1 MIFDR
6 KNSKNFKRQKP
17 LLHRIKESFFS
28 NRFKKI
34 FKTGLAVT
42 SIITIFVSGRI
53 FYQELLN
60 APFLQI
66 KEININGVKRV
77 SKDEVLELAEIE
89 LGDNIIA
96 VDIAEIKK
104 RIKKHPWI
112 ETVKINRKM
121 PDKLLLEVKE
131 RTAVALINLD
141 ALYLIDN
148 SGSIFKRASIE
159 DDVDLPVITTDVAK
173 EELEDDERASSLI
186 IEAIDLIGLLNA
198 REKFGL
204 DMVSEI
210 KVDTVYGLTLY
221 AMDSGTRIEIGS
233 NAFQEKL
240 LMFDRVFQEF
250 GNSFLRI
257 ESVDLNYGKKVVV
270 RIRDAK
276 DGIKIKKGGDDKWG
290 KRTI

>member
-1 MIFDR
+1 MFR
-6 KNSKNFKRQKP
+6 SKKAKNFKKRESLKQ
-17 LLHRIKESFFS
+17 RIKKTVSSE
-28 NRFKKI
+28 RFKKV
-34 FKTGLAVT
+34 FKGSLAFI
-42 SIITIFVSGRI
+42 SIATIFVSGRI

-66 KEININGVKRV
+66 KEININGIKRV
-77 SKDEVLELAEIE
+77 SSDEIVELAEIG

-96 VDIAEIKK
+96 MNIAEIKK
-104 RIKKHPWI
+104 KIKKHPWVD
-112 ETVKINRKM
+112 TAKVNRNM
-121 PDKLLLEVKE
+121 PDKLLIEIKE

-141 ALYLIDN
+141 SLYLIDD

-173 EELEDDERASSLI
+173 EELEDDEKASSLI
-186 IEAIDLIGLLNA
+186 IEALDLIGLLNG

-233 NAFQEKL
+233 NNFQEKL
-240 LMFDRVFQEF
+240 LMFDRVFQEI
-250 GNSFLRI
+250 GNSLLRI
-257 ESVDLNYGKKVVV
+257 ESVDLNYGNKVVV
-270 RIRDAK
+270 RLKDAK

>member
-1 MIFDR
+1 MFHS
-6 KNSKNFKRQKP
+6 KKAKNFKKKGALKQ
-17 LLHRIKESFFS
+17 RIKKTISS
-28 NRFKKI
+28 GKFKGI
-34 FKTGLAVT
+34 FKGSLAFI
-42 SIITIFVSGRI
+42 SIATIFVSGRI
-53 FYQELLN
+53 FYQELLT

-66 KEININGVKRV
+66 KEININGIKRV
-77 SKDEVLELAEIE
+77 SKDEILELAEIG

-104 RIKKHPWI
+104 RIKKHPWVD
-112 ETVKINRKM
+112 TVKVNRKM
-121 PDKLLLEVKE
+121 PDKLLIEIKE

-141 ALYLIDN
+141 NLYLIDS
-148 SGSIFKRASIE
+148 SGSIFKRVSIE

-173 EELEDDERASSLI
+173 EDVEDDEKASSLI
-186 IEAIDLIGLLNA
+186 IEAIDLIGLLNT

-210 KVDTVYGLTLY
+210 KIDTVYGLTLY

-233 NAFQEKL
+233 NNLQEKL

-250 GNSFLRI
+250 GSSFLRI

-270 RIRDAK
+270 RLRDAK

>member
-1 MIFDR
+1 MAFI
-6 KNSKNFKRQKP
+6 
-17 LLHRIKESFFS
+17 
-28 NRFKKI
+28 
-34 FKTGLAVT
+34 

-66 KEININGVKRV
+66 KEININDVKRV
-77 SKDEVLELAEIE
+77 SKDEVLELAEIG

-104 RIKKHPWI
+104 RIKKHPWV
-112 ETVKINRKM
+112 ETVKVNRKM
-121 PDKLLLEVKE
+121 PDKLLIDIKE
-131 RTAVALINLD
+131 RTAAALINLD
-141 ALYLIDN
+141 SLYLIDN

-173 EELEDDERASSLI
+173 EEIEDDERASSLI
-186 IEAIDLIGLLNA
+186 IEAIDLIGLLNG

-210 KVDTVYGLTLY
+210 KIDTVYGLTLY

-233 NAFQEKL
+233 NNLQEKL

-250 GNSFLRI
+250 GSSFSGI

-270 RIRDAK
+270 RLRDAK